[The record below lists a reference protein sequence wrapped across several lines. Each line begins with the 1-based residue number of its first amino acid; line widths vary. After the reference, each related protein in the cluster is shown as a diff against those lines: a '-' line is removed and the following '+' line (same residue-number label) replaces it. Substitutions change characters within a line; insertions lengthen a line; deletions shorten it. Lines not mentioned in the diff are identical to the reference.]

1 MSNNVTTGYRT
12 SLPELRFKC
21 NNVLNL
27 SVKFIIFYCF
37 LNIEWYV
44 LTTTGWLGNVLLI
57 VPMGLLLCF
66 YWSYAI
72 CNRFILASVGPIWI
86 YVLIAIIYGI
96 PTEANNFLL
105 AIVYIVN
112 SVLIAIIAIY
122 IIKVKKEAVDD
133 IVRFS
138 RNILL
143 ILQVSII
150 LTPYVSFFLDSSFS
164 VRFTGLFRNPN
175 EASLASV
182 LFLNLIFYC
191 PFNKQTLN
199 YFLIILSAVNVALTF
214 SKTGIILFVF
224 SLMLFLWFKRKLFFW
239 MALLVLVVSASQLEQ
254 IFIFFQNNLAS
265 HSQIARLDLMKS
277 FFWTPGL
284 LGNIWIAR
292 RLDLM
297 KSFFLGRFDS
307 ETTGYKNVIW
317 PRAYLIIR
325 DNFPHGFGLGEFYRL
340 YGYVYVWEDHTGW
353 QGVHN
358 MYLMIAGEA
367 GFFVFALFVGCYGSL
382 LVFAFF
388 YSKDRLPFA
397 IISNILIFAM
407 SSHNN
412 LEQEYQVVL
421 FAIAIGLLG
430 KKTESHLRS
439 P

>member
-12 SLPELRFKC
+12 SLPGLRFKR

-27 SVKFIIFYCF
+27 SVKFIIFYSL

-44 LTTTGWLGNVLLI
+44 LSITGWLGNVLLI
-57 VPMGLLLCF
+57 VPTGLLLCF

-72 CNRFILASVGPIWI
+72 CNPFILASVGPIWI

-96 PTEANNFLL
+96 PTNANNFLL
-105 AIVYIVN
+105 AIVYVVN
-112 SVLIAIIAIY
+112 SVRIAIIAIH
-122 IIKVKKEAVDD
+122 IIKIKKEAVDD
-133 IVRFS
+133 IIRFS

-143 ILQVSII
+143 FLQVSII
-150 LTPYVSFFLDSSFS
+150 LTPYVSFLHDTSFFY
-164 VRFTGLFRNPN
+164 VFRFTGLFLNAN

-182 LFLNLIFYC
+182 LFLNLIFYR
-191 PFNKQTLN
+191 PYNKQTLN
-199 YFLIILSAVNVALTF
+199 YFLIILSTVNVFLTF

-224 SLMLFLWFKRKLFFW
+224 SLMLFLWFKRKLFFLP
-239 MALLVLVVSASQLEQ
+239 ALLVLVISASQLVQ
-254 IFIFFQNNLAS
+254 FVIFFDNNLAS
-265 HSQIARLDLMKS
+265 HLRDSQIVGRQIILRQMGRLDSMAA
-277 FFWTPGL
+277 FF
-284 LGNIWIAR
+284 
-292 RLDLM
+292 
-297 KSFFLGRFDS
+297 SGRFDS
-307 ETTGYKNVIW
+307 TTTATKNVIW
-317 PRAYLIIR
+317 SEVYLIIR
-325 DNFPHGFGLGEFYRL
+325 DNFPHGLGLGTFYTL
-340 YGYVYVWEDHTGW
+340 EGHVYAWELETGW

-388 YSKDRLPFA
+388 CSKDRLPFA

-412 LEQEYQVVL
+412 LDHEYQVVL

-430 KKTESHLRS
+430 RKTASHLRS